1 MVGDQYYQMMPH
13 AFLVSQ
19 STVERLIVYMDA
31 HSIDKAVIM
40 QEFMDGNQ
48 DKYLA
53 EAKQKY
59 PDRLFVLSLMPVDV
73 TDNLNE
79 YLSSIEALD
88 MQGIMYYSF
97 RTLKKNYDS
106 KIKEVISRALKQWKG
121 EHIYIATKVQ
131 PTVWPKPAED
141 NPSIMD
147 FIMPSM

>member
-1 MVGDQYYQMMPH
+1 
-13 AFLVSQ
+13 
-19 STVERLIVYMDA
+19 
-31 HSIDKAVIM
+31 
-40 QEFMDGNQ
+40 
-48 DKYLA
+48 
-53 EAKQKY
+53 
-59 PDRLFVLSLMPVDV
+59 MPVDV